1 MICSGLFYL
10 KSLRNHNLF
19 IEDDYINSNSL
30 DISCFDDMTDSNDN
44 LIDMDSAELRTDMNS
59 DSIALSSLRGSPS
72 TSLTS
77 TNQREPSERAR
88 TKSREKKNINM
99 MSAFTHILGDTLRT
113 VAVFLA
119 ALVSS
124 LTGIDGDK
132 CDVSHSQYASHLL

>member
-1 MICSGLFYL
+1 M
-10 KSLRNHNLF
+10 
-19 IEDDYINSNSL
+19 
-30 DISCFDDMTDSNDN
+30 
-44 LIDMDSAELRTDMNS
+44 
-59 DSIALSSLRGSPS
+59 S
-72 TSLTS
+72 T
-77 TNQREPSERAR
+77 

-132 CDVSHSQYASHLL
+132 CDVSHSQY